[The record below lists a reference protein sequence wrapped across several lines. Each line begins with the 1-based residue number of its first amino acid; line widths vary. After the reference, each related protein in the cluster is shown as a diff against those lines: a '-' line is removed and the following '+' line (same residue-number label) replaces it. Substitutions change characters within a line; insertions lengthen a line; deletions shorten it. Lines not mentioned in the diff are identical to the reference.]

1 MSLLFDIQSRI
12 ANELANVSS
21 LLVDFRECLQ
31 VLERRVVA
39 LEQQR

>member
-1 MSLLFDIQSRI
+1 MSLLFDIQSHI

-21 LLVDFRECLQ
+21 LLVDFHERLQ
-31 VLERRVVA
+31 ALERRVVA